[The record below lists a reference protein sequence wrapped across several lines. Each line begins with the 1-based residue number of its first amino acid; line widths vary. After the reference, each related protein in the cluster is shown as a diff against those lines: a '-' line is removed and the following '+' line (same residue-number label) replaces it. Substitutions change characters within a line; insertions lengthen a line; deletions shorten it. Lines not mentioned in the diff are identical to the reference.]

1 MDSTLRTIV
10 EFRDEMREFRAET
23 RSTLGQHSHRLN
35 VIEASIASLKADAGV
50 LLSSVPVQN
59 ERLDQLEARIAA
71 LEARS

>member
-1 MDSTLRTIV
+1 
-10 EFRDEMREFRAET
+10 
-23 RSTLGQHSHRLN
+23 LN